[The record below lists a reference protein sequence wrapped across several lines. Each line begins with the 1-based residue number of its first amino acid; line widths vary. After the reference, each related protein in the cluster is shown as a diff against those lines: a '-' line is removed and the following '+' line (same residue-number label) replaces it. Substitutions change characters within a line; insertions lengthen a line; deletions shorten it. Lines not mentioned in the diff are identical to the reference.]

1 MAEKK
6 LKERYGDFIFFAE
19 APGLSRTVVSKTR
32 TKYETDS
39 YLSINYI
46 ETGTGNL
53 SPSLMLL

>member
-19 APGLSRTVVSKTR
+19 TPGLSRTVVSKTC

-39 YLSINYI
+39 YFSINDI
-46 ETGTGNL
+46 ETGTSNL